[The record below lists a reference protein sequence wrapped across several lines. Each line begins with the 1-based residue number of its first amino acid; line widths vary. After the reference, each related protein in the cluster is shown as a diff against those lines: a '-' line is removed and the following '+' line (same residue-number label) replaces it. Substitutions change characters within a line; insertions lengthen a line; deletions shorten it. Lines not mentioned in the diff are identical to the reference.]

1 MLLLVLCNHECVSR
15 HNTRKQ
21 YICTLAS
28 VSYTIATCVVLYKTE
43 RGKTLTRHDY
53 DNLKLLIASLS
64 LLFIN
69 IFNDFHLSKLMDLQ
83 QSDVGFERS
92 TFLKPFAEGLEK
104 KCNLVSFFV
113 SFSCLV
119 RPSCTFF

>member
-1 MLLLVLCNHECVSR
+1 M
-15 HNTRKQ
+15 
-21 YICTLAS
+21 
-28 VSYTIATCVVLYKTE
+28 SYTIATCVVLYKTS

-64 LLFIN
+64 LLLIN

-83 QSDVGFERS
+83 KSDVGFERS
-92 TFLKPFAEGLEK
+92 TFFKPFAEGLEK
-104 KCNLVSFFV
+104 NATFVSFFV
-113 SFSCLV
+113 SFPCLV